1 MIPILYEGNETQF
14 LTNGIGRLSSATS
27 CTVEENLNGPYEL
40 TMEYPMTGI
49 HYEDLQVDRLIYAV
63 PFDGGDPQPFRIY
76 SIERNLNGTVE
87 VRAEHISYL
96 LNKIVVMP
104 FEASSCAN
112 ALSALAT
119 NAANTCPF
127 TFSTTKTVVKDFKV
141 TTPQPIRGL
150 LGGQEGSILDVYGKG
165 EYEFD
170 KFSVKLWTNRGADH
184 GVTLRYGKNITEL
197 VRDSDITN
205 AYTGIVPYWYT
216 EESGIVV
223 LPEGVVWSEHRD
235 AFAYDIVKPVDFSS
249 NWENPPTAAQLRA
262 RAEEYVENNE
272 GWKLNDNI
280 KVSFVALWQTEEY
293 KNIAV
298 LERVHMGDTVTVIYE
313 ALGVEASAEVCRTVY
328 NVLLDRYDEIELG
341 TAKNTLAQAIAEPI
355 LEEVPTSSDM
365 ERAIANGT
373 KLIIG
378 GLGGYVYMK
387 PNATGH
393 PEEILIMDNPDYTQA
408 TKLWR
413 LNKNGIAYSNTGYN
427 GTYKQ
432 AWTMDGAFYTDW
444 VVAGSMS
451 ASLLKTGKITGQST
465 GSAMEIDIDGG
476 TISCGDKELKV
487 NATNF
492 KLKANGDCEMSGKVT
507 ASSGQI
513 GDCTIGDGL
522 QYGKT
527 SYTDP
532 VAGMYLGPDGFAV
545 GKNGQYTG
553 FRVKADGTPIANY
566 LKFIDNAGH
575 ESSYGF
581 WCDSYGRIKSGGPI
595 WVNEEHSS
603 IGGGNY
609 IQSPSII
616 DGYQRLDSDRRVK
629 KNIRYMSMDE
639 CTDFILALK
648 PVEYE
653 FNDERQAEAPDYW
666 RGVRHGFIA
675 QDVVEVLGD
684 EAENRAIVNK
694 NWQGFY
700 EFKYDELTADLVGI
714 CQKQQ
719 QRINDLEQRLAS
731 IEALLEGD
739 GK

>member
-40 TMEYPMTGI
+40 TMEYPITGI

-76 SIERNLNGTVE
+76 SIERDLSGMVE

-104 FEASSCAN
+104 FQATSCAD
-112 ALSALAT
+112 ALSKLKT
-119 NAANTCPF
+119 NAANSCPF
-127 TFSTTKTVVKDFKV
+127 NFSTTKTVVNTYTV
-141 TTPQPIRGL
+141 GEPQPIRGL
-150 LGGQEGSILDVYGKG
+150 LGGQDGSILDVFGKG

-170 KFSVKLWTNRGADH
+170 KFDVKLWTNRGADH

-205 AYTGIVPYWYT
+205 AYTGIVPYWT
-216 EESGIVV
+216 NGEGTTVT
-223 LPEGVVWSEHRD
+223 LPEKVVWSEHRD
-235 AFAYDIVKPVDFSS
+235 AFTYELVKDVDFSS
-249 NWENPPTAAQLRA
+249 AWEDAPTVSQLRT
-262 RAEEYVENNE
+262 RAQAYVENNE

-293 KNIAV
+293 KDIAV
-298 LERVHMGDTVTVIYE
+298 LERVHMGDTVTVVYE
-313 ALGVEASAEVCRTVY
+313 ALGVEASAKVNKTVY

-341 TAKNTLAQAIAEPI
+341 SAKNTLAQAIADPI

-373 KLIIG
+373 KLISG
-378 GLGGYVYMK
+378 GLGGYVYLK
-387 PNATGH
+387 PNATGQ
-393 PEEILIMDNPDYTQA
+393 PEEILIMNDPDYTQA

-413 LNKNGIAYSNTGYN
+413 LNKNGIAYSDTGYN

-492 KLKANGDCEMSGKVT
+492 KLKSNGDCEMTGKVT

-527 SYTDP
+527 SVDD
-532 VAGMYLGPDGFAV
+532 VAAGMYLGPDGFAV
-545 GKNGQYTG
+545 GKRGQYTG
-553 FRVKADGTPIANY
+553 FKVDADGTPLSNY
-566 LKFIDNAGH
+566 LAFMNDSGGRSA
-575 ESSYGF
+575 YGL
-581 WCDSYGRIKSGGPI
+581 WCDGYGRIASGGAI
-595 WVNEEHSS
+595 YLNQERMTA
-603 IGGGNY
+603 GGGNY
-609 IQSPSII
+609 IIGPSII

-629 KNIRYMSMDE
+629 KNIRYLTEDE
-639 CTDFILALK
+639 CEKFILELK

-653 FNDERQAEAPDYW
+653 FNDERQEQAPEFW

-694 NWQGFY
+694 NWEGYY

-719 QRINDLEQRLAS
+719 QRINDLEKRLAN
-731 IEALLEGD
+731 IEALHEGD